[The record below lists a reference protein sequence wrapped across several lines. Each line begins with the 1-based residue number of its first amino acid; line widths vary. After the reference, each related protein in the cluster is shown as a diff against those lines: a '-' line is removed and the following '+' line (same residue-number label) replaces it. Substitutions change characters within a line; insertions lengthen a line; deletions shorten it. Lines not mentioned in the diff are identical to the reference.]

1 MVLLMEEVLID
12 TANNRKQV
20 EIKNGF
26 ELHNLKHISVSQVN
40 KFREAPDVWAAQ
52 YLGKQRF
59 PFGAAAVQ
67 GKAVEAGV
75 DHGVYNDAT
84 DEECIQMVWDTFNS
98 EIMKLPNGGEFFEK
112 KKDVMARMCVV
123 ALEQMRPLGKPELP
137 PKGDSQHGFRIPIRF
152 RDGEGG
158 RVNALGFLDYWY
170 PHLDNL
176 VVDLKTTSKAP
187 SDWSLSHG
195 IQAAVYEKAV
205 AKLTGKPAK
214 VKFLYSLTR
223 QKDPFLWLTM
233 EDSDTYM
240 NQFKQTIRT
249 MDKLLSLSGN
259 TQDILDVIPHNPDT
273 FYWNQAGDIAQAI
286 YPQ

>member
-1 MVLLMEEVLID
+1 MVEMLID
-12 TANNRKQV
+12 TANNRKQI

-40 KFREAPDVWAAQ
+40 KFREAPDAWAAQ

-67 GKAVEAGV
+67 GKAVEAGL

-84 DEECIQMVWDTFNS
+84 DEECVDMVYEVFQSELMAMPDGAEQFAKRKDT
-98 EIMKLPNGGEFFEK
+98 
-112 KKDVMARMCVV
+112 MARMTVT

-137 PKGDSQHGFRIPIRF
+137 PKGNSQHRFEIQIRF
-152 RDGEGG
+152 NSSPAG
-158 RVNALGFLDYWY
+158 RVKALGFLDYWY
-170 PHLDNL
+170 PQHDNL

-195 IQAAVYEKAV
+195 IQASVYEKAV

-214 VKFLYSLTR
+214 VKFLYALTR
-223 QKDPFLWLTM
+223 QKDPYLWLTM
-233 EDSDTYM
+233 EDSDEYM
-240 NQFKQTIRT
+240 AVFKQTLRT
-249 MDKLLSLSGN
+249 MEKLLSTSESV
-259 TQDILDVIPHNPDT
+259 QEILDIIPHNPDS
-273 FYWNQAGDIAQAI
+273 FYWNDAQDIAASF
-286 YPQ
+286 YPR

>member
-1 MVLLMEEVLID
+1 MID
-12 TANNRKQV
+12 TSVNKRQKKVGNRKQV

-26 ELHNLKHISVSQVN
+26 ELHRLRHISVSQVN

-52 YLGKQRF
+52 YLAKQKF

-84 DEECIQMVWDTFNS
+84 DQECIDMVWEYFNG
-98 EIMKLPNGGEFFEK
+98 EIMKMSNGYDEMK
-112 KKDVMARMCVV
+112 KRRDTMARMVV
-123 ALEQMRPLGKPELP
+123 TALKQMRPLGKPELP
-137 PKGDSQHGFRIPIRF
+137 PKGDAQHRFEIPIRF
-152 RDGEGG
+152 REGEGG
-158 RVNALGFLDYWY
+158 RIKALGFLDYWY
-170 PHLDNL
+170 PQHDNL

-214 VKFLYSLTR
+214 VKFLYALTR
-223 QKDPFLWLTM
+223 QKDPFIWLTM
-233 EDSDTYM
+233 DDADRYM
-240 NQFKQTIRT
+240 SQFKQTIRT

-259 TQDILDVIPHNPDT
+259 KQDIFDVIPHNPDT
-273 FYWNQAGDIAQAI
+273 FYWNQADDIAQAFF
-286 YPQ
+286 PQ

>member
-1 MVLLMEEVLID
+1 MVLLMEGLL
-12 TANNRKQV
+12 NNTSVKKQQAD
-20 EIKNGF
+20 IKNGF

-40 KFREAPDVWAAQ
+40 KFREAPDAWAAQ

-84 DEECIQMVWDTFNS
+84 DEECVDMVWEVFQSELMSMKDGAEQFAKRRDT
-98 EIMKLPNGGEFFEK
+98 
-112 KKDVMARMCVV
+112 MARMTVT

-137 PKGDSQHGFRIPIRF
+137 PQGDSQHRFEVPIRF
-152 RDGEGG
+152 RDGDGG
-158 RVNALGFLDYWY
+158 RIKALGFLDYWY
-170 PHLDNL
+170 PQHDNL

-195 IQAAVYEKAV
+195 IQASVYEKAV

-214 VKFLYSLTR
+214 VKFLYALTR
-223 QKDPFLWLTM
+223 QKDPYLWLTM
-233 EDSDTYM
+233 EDSDEYM
-240 NQFKQTIRT
+240 SMFKQTVRT
-249 MDKLLSLSGN
+249 MEKLLSTSGSV
-259 TQDILDVIPHNPDT
+259 QDILDIIPHNPDT
-273 FYWNQAGDIAQAI
+273 FYWNDAQDIAASFF
-286 YPQ
+286 PR